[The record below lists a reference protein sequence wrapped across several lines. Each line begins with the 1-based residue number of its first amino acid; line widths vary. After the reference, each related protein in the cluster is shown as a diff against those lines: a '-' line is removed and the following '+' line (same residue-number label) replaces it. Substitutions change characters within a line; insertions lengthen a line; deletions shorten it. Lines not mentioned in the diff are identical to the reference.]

1 MLPQSLSAPPPSL
14 PCPSSLDTQACSPP
28 SHPYSIPPP
37 QPDWELPETC
47 WSPPLHLFLA
57 GDPEQRRAGAAEQG
71 GKVKEETPR
80 QALWGAP
87 QVVHSS
93 E

>member
-1 MLPQSLSAPPPSL
+1 MLPQSLSTPPQSALSFLLRHAGLQPPVPSL
-14 PCPSSLDTQACSPP
+14 L
-28 SHPYSIPPP
+28 HPTP